1 MPGDRGARD
10 MHVQKPTPAAATP
23 AVPMIVLLA
32 VLVPLG
38 LGYLLS
44 YLFRAANAV
53 TAPDLVRDLGLTASD
68 LGMLTAA
75 YLIAFALFQL
85 PLGILLDRFGPR
97 RVQTALLLLAAGG
110 AVLFASGQ
118 SAIQLAVA
126 RAVIGMGVAGGLMAS
141 FKAVVMWV
149 PEVRRPL
156 ANACVMSLGAVGL
169 LISTTPFEW
178 ALQLAGWRGVF
189 LVLAGFTA
197 VVALLI
203 VVVPEKPI
211 AASGDRLGQQIAAL
225 AGIYRDRAFWALA
238 PLLAA
243 TAGTHIAYQTLW
255 AGPWFADVAG
265 LDRAGVAT
273 HLFAMAAA
281 FFFGILF
288 SGVVADYFVRRGA
301 SVLSVMFG
309 FCLVYLAGQ
318 ALIVLPVPYPLQVA
332 GWLIFGMCGQ
342 VAILAYPWLASYFG
356 AKLSGRANTAM
367 NLLIFMTA
375 FLVQSAVGWIID
387 LHPRTAG
394 GGYVAEAYAAAF
406 GLFLAI
412 QLLALG
418 WYLAR
423 WRVVHGPKA

>member
-1 MPGDRGARD
+1 M
-10 MHVQKPTPAAATP
+10 QKPSPEAATP

-32 VLVPLG
+32 ALVPFG

-75 YLIAFALFQL
+75 YLFAFALFQL

-97 RVQTALLLLAAGG
+97 RVQTGLLLLAACG
-110 AVLFASGQ
+110 AALFASGQ
-118 SAIQLAVA
+118 SALHLAIA

-156 ANACVMSLGAVGL
+156 ANSCVMSLGAVGL

-189 LVLAGFTA
+189 LVLAGITA
-197 VVALLI
+197 VVALTILL
-203 VVVPEKPI
+203 VVPEKPI
-211 AASGDRLGQQIAAL
+211 AASGDTLGQQIGAL
-225 AGIYRDRAFWALA
+225 VGIYRDRAFWALA
-238 PLLAA
+238 PLLAS

-255 AGPWFADVAG
+255 AGPWFRDVAG

-288 SGVVADYFVRRGA
+288 SGVVADFFVRRGA

-309 FCLVYLAGQ
+309 FCLFYLAGQ
-318 ALIVLPVPYPLQVA
+318 ALFVLPVPYSLQVV
-332 GWLIFGMCGQ
+332 GWMIFGMSGQ

-387 LHPRTAG
+387 LYPRTAT
-394 GGYVAEAYAAAF
+394 GGYANEAYTAAF
-406 GLFLAI
+406 GLFLVV
-412 QLLALG
+412 QLAALAG
-418 WYLAR
+418 YLAR
-423 WRVVHGPKA
+423 WRVFHPAKG